1 MTIQIKIYDKDRKF
15 QGQIGNPSSLKIT
28 PRVFPLIGTAVM
40 TLPLSH
46 KMATLLHNEPGMRVV
61 FTNTEDGDQPLSG
74 PVDTTT
80 LDSETESLTVVVID
94 DSWILAGILGWQV
107 PGSAIT
113 AQGSADYKTYTGK
126 AETVVKQV
134 VRENGVGRLKIPGLT
149 VAPDLGRGAVVEGG
163 ASFRMHP
170 LPDRLYP
177 GLEMAGIGLRIKQVG
192 TDLVFDVY
200 VPRVYPQ
207 TLSVEGRTIKSA
219 THSRS
224 RPTASRVVIGGP
236 GEAKNRRFRQLVD
249 GAREATY
256 GFCGETFRDARDAK
270 DDSEPENVA
279 ATIATMDARGR
290 ETLADRTAVDGLS
303 IKLAES
309 SIFTYG
315 PGGILVGDRVPVSIF
330 GTRVIDTVT
339 EAVIEWVAPG
349 YVRAEPIIGEQ
360 VDPAVRQAKTLAA
373 LKESQRKEERA

>member
-1 MTIQIKIYDKDRKF
+1 MTIQIKVYDKDRKF
-15 QGQIGNPSSLKIT
+15 QGQIGNPSSLRIT

-46 KMATLLHNEPGMRVV
+46 KMAARLHNESGMRVV
-61 FTNTEDGDQPLSG
+61 FTNAADGDQPLSG
-74 PVDTTT
+74 PVDTTV
-80 LDSETESLTVVVID
+80 LDSDSESLTVTIID
-94 DSWILAGILGWQV
+94 DAWILGGILGWQV
-107 PGSAIT
+107 PGSSIT

-126 AETVVKQV
+126 AETIVKQA

-149 VAPDLGRGAVVEGG
+149 VAPDLGRGALVEGG

-236 GEAKNRRFRQLVD
+236 GEAKERRFLQLVD
-249 GAREATY
+249 GARESAY

-270 DDSEPENVA
+270 DDSEPENVSV
-279 ATIATMDARGR
+279 TTSTMNARGR
-290 ETLADRTAVDGLS
+290 ETLTEKAAVNGLS

-315 PGGILVGDRVPVSIF
+315 PGGVLVGDKVPVNVF
-330 GTRVIDTVT
+330 GTEIIDTVT

>member
-1 MTIQIKIYDKDRKF
+1 MTIQIKVYDKDRKF

-46 KMATLLHNEPGMRVV
+46 KMASRLHNEPGMRVV
-61 FTNTEDGDQPLSG
+61 FTNTTDGDQPLSG
-74 PVDTTT
+74 PVDTTV
-80 LDSETESLTVVVID
+80 LDSDAESLTVTVID
-94 DSWILAGILGWQV
+94 DAWILGGILGWQV
-107 PGSAIT
+107 PGAAIT
-113 AQGSADYKTYTGK
+113 SQGSADYKTYTGK
-126 AETVVKQV
+126 AETIVKQV
-134 VRENGVGRLKIPGLT
+134 VRENGVGRLKIPGLV

-177 GLEMAGIGLRIKQVG
+177 GLEMAGVGLRVKQVG

-200 VPRVYPQ
+200 VPRIYPQ

-236 GEAKNRRFRQLVD
+236 GEAKERRFRQLVD
-249 GAREATY
+249 GTREAAY

-279 ATIATMDARGR
+279 ATTATMDARGR
-290 ETLADRTAVDGLS
+290 ETLTEKAAVNGLS

-315 PGGILVGDRVPVSIF
+315 PGGVLIGDKVPVNIF
-330 GTRVIDTVT
+330 GTTITDTVT